1 MKYPFTNLHRLYLN
15 LIFIL
20 KIYVK
25 MLTVVDSEMRFYLI
39 LFSHCT
45 YMFTDF
51 STMHLCSCVNN
62 KTYY

>member
-39 LFSHCT
+39 LFCHWFL
-45 YMFTDF
+45 Y
-51 STMHLCSCVNN
+51 V
-62 KTYY
+62 Y